1 MNNQSK
7 KEEVRNKKESKHH
20 HSNHINIKIRTLPPS
35 ELNRIREIDRSEHV
49 TGIYVMEQGE
59 MKFIPQDNHV
69 PNWTEADHQA
79 NIEMLAPKLQGQGV
93 LIGALNGDRLVGVA
107 VLGNDWLDEEKTMLQ
122 MAFLYVSNSYRG
134 LGIARWLMDQ
144 VCYHARNRGA
154 LQIYVSATET
164 KSAVHFYQR
173 YGCKLVDQVHPEL
186 FALEPL
192 DIHMVLEL

>member
-1 MNNQSK
+1 MNNQSNH
-7 KEEVRNKKESKHH
+7 EEIS
-20 HSNHINIKIRTLPPS
+20 NIKDYKHRTNTNIEIRLLARS
-35 ELNRIREIDRSEHV
+35 ELDRIREIDRSEHV
-49 TGIYVMEQGE
+49 TGIYVIEKGNLR
-59 MKFIPQDNHV
+59 FIPQDNYV
-69 PNWTEADHQA
+69 PNWTEEQHQTH
-79 NIEMLAPKLQGQGV
+79 IKMLAPKLQGEGK
-93 LIGALNGDRLVGVA
+93 LIGALDDEKLVGVA

-134 LGIARWLMDQ
+134 LGIARKLMDQ
-144 VCYHARNRGA
+144 ICLHARTRGA

-164 KSAVHFYQR
+164 ISAVHFYQR